1 MEDSDDSELEE
12 EEEVEAVE
20 NSNGP
25 TKLEIANPEPQLE
38 TPGQRRD
45 DGYKNCMKSVFKNIA
60 EAQQS
65 ETKTEDVSITFDESP
80 VDGRPAREIQYKVE
94 AEAEEETEPV
104 SPEKMT
110 DLMASAFTMSETELG
125 RPEGFQAKLFLLL
138 GPQSV
143 TQRVASE
150 VVRNNTTSHSLHS
163 LQCLHIDTLVQKNI
177 KSVDFL
183 PI

>member
-1 MEDSDDSELEE
+1 MGEQTRTGAQIKVEDSEDSELEE
-12 EEEVEAVE
+12 EEEKED
-20 NSNGP
+20 
-25 TKLEIANPEPQLE
+25 LERANPEPQME

-65 ETKTEDVSITFDESP
+65 ETKTDDISITFDESP
-80 VDGRPAREIQYKVE
+80 VEGRPAREIQYKVE
-94 AEAEEETEPV
+94 AEAAEETEPV
-104 SPEKMT
+104 SPEKMR
-110 DLMASAFTMSETELG
+110 DLNASAFTMSETQLG

-150 VVRNNTTSHSLHS
+150 VVTNTS
-163 LQCLHIDTLVQKNI
+163 LQSLQSLHIDTLVQKNI
-177 KSVDFL
+177 KSVEFL